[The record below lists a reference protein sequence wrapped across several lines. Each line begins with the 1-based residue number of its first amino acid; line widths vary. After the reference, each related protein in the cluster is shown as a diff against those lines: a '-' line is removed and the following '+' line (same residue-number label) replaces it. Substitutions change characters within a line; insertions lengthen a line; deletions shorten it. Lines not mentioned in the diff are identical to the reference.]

1 MMISAAPAFVFVNA
15 SECAALIAAA
25 SEMIPAHVGAVETAS
40 ARSWLKDARMWEK
53 AKHYEAAMNCAAK
66 SIEFSKRA

>member
-1 MMISAAPAFVFVNA
+1 MKTSAAPAFLFVNA
-15 SECAALIAAA
+15 SECAAMIAEAA
-25 SEMIPAHVGAVETAS
+25 EMIPQHVGALETAS

-53 AKHYEAAMNCAAK
+53 AKHFEAAMKCAAK